1 MTNTFDLTPFH
12 RATVGFDSLFDELE
26 NRFFTGNAVNGT
38 SYPPYNIIKEDEGK
52 YAIELALAGFDR
64 KDVDIEIDQG
74 DLVISGNTEGKE
86 EGDTRNYMHKGIAG
100 RAFKRVFK
108 LADHVE
114 VKGAEMKNGILTVTL
129 EKEIPEALKPRKI
142 EVLQAK

>member
-1 MTNTFDLTPFH
+1 MTQFDLTPFH
-12 RATVGFDSLFDELE
+12 RSTVGFDSLFDELE
-26 NRFFTGNAVNGT
+26 NRFFTNTVQNG
-38 SYPPYNIIKEDEGK
+38 SYPPYNIIKVDESK

-64 KDVDIEIDQG
+64 EDVDIEIDQG
-74 DLVISGNTEGKE
+74 DLVISGNTEDKNNT
-86 EGDTRNYMHKGIAG
+86 DARTYMHRGIAG

-114 VKGAEMKNGILTVTL
+114 VRGAEMKNGILTVSL

-142 EVLQAK
+142 EVLEAK

>member
-1 MTNTFDLTPFH
+1 
-12 RATVGFDSLFDELE
+12 
-26 NRFFTGNAVNGT
+26 
-38 SYPPYNIIKEDEGK
+38 
-52 YAIELALAGFDR
+52 
-64 KDVDIEIDQG
+64 
-74 DLVISGNTEGKE
+74 
-86 EGDTRNYMHKGIAG
+86 MHKGIAG

-142 EVLQAK
+142 EVLEAK

>member
-1 MTNTFDLTPFH
+1 MTQFDLTPFH
-12 RATVGFDSLFDELE
+12 RSTVGFDSLFDELE
-26 NRFFTGNAVNGT
+26 NRFFTNTVQNGS
-38 SYPPYNIIKEDEGK
+38 SYPPYNIVKVDESK

-64 KDVDIEIDQG
+64 EDVDIEIDQG
-74 DLVISGNTEGKE
+74 DLVISGNTEDKN
-86 EGDTRNYMHKGIAG
+86 DIDARTYMHRGIAG

-114 VKGAEMKNGILTVTL
+114 VRGAEMKNGILTVSL

-142 EVLQAK
+142 EVLEAK

>member
-26 NRFFTGNAVNGT
+26 NRFFTNTVNGT
-38 SYPPYNIIKEDEGK
+38 SYPPYNIIKTDETT

-64 KDVDIEIDQG
+64 KDVEIEIDQG
-74 DLVISGNTEGKE
+74 DLVISGNTESKE
-86 EGDTRNYMHKGIAG
+86 EKDTRNYMHKGIAG

-114 VKGAEMKNGILTVTL
+114 VKGAEMKNGILTVSL
-129 EKEIPEALKPRKI
+129 EKQIPEALKPRKI
-142 EVLQAK
+142 EVLEAK

>member
-1 MTNTFDLTPFH
+1 MTQFDLTPFH
-12 RATVGFDSLFDELE
+12 RSTVGFDSLFDELE
-26 NRFFTGNAVNGT
+26 NRFFTNTVQNGS
-38 SYPPYNIIKEDEGK
+38 SYPPYNIVKVDESK

-64 KDVDIEIDQG
+64 EDVDIEIDQG
-74 DLVISGNTEGKE
+74 DLVISGNTEDKNE
-86 EGDTRNYMHKGIAG
+86 TDARTYMHRGIAG

-114 VKGAEMKNGILTVTL
+114 VRGAEMKNGILTVSL

-142 EVLQAK
+142 EVLEAK

>member
-1 MTNTFDLTPFH
+1 MTQFDLTPFH
-12 RATVGFDSLFDELE
+12 RSTVGFDSLFDELE
-26 NRFFTGNAVNGT
+26 NRFFTNTVQNGS
-38 SYPPYNIIKEDEGK
+38 SYPPYNIIKVDESK

-64 KDVDIEIDQG
+64 EDVDIEIDQG
-74 DLVISGNTEGKE
+74 DLVISGNTEDKN
-86 EGDTRNYMHKGIAG
+86 DIDARTYMHRGIAG

-114 VKGAEMKNGILTVTL
+114 VRGAEMKNGILTVSL

-142 EVLQAK
+142 EVLEAK

>member
-1 MTNTFDLTPFH
+1 MTQFDLTPFH
-12 RATVGFDSLFDELE
+12 RSTVGFDSLFDELE
-26 NRFFTGNAVNGT
+26 NRFFTNTVQNGS
-38 SYPPYNIIKEDEGK
+38 SYPPYNIIKVDESK

-64 KDVDIEIDQG
+64 EDVDIEIDQG
-74 DLVISGNTEGKE
+74 DLVISGNTEDKNNI
-86 EGDTRNYMHKGIAG
+86 DARTYMHRGIAG

-114 VKGAEMKNGILTVTL
+114 VRGAEMKNGILTVSL

-142 EVLQAK
+142 EVLEAK